1 MCLRTVRKWVGRYQA
16 EGRAGLLDRSS
27 RPHRSPN
34 KAPADIEARVAEL
47 RRRRWTGAQIAQQTG
62 LSKATA
68 HRVLRRL
75 IQVKSGDYLGEDNIV
90 RLADDYGRTGG

>member
-47 RRRRWTGAQIAQQTG
+47 RRRHWTGAQIAQQTG
-62 LSKATA
+62 LSKATVR
-68 HRVLRRL
+68 RVLRRP